1 MPFRSKA
8 QQRYLYSQHPAI
20 AERWQ
25 KETSDI
31 KNLPEKKRSAAAEVH
46 KLRGKK

>member
-1 MPFRSKA
+1 MPFKSRS
-8 QQRYLYSQHPAI
+8 QQKFLYARHPAI
-20 AERWQ
+20 AERWA
-25 KETSDI
+25 KETPDI